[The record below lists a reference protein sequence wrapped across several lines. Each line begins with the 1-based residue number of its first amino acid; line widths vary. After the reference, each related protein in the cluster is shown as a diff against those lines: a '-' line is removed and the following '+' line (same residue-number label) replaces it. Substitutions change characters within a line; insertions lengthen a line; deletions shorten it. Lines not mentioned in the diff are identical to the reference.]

1 VILINLL
8 NLNIFFSIFR
18 TNPIEAG
25 DSLTAFPRLSHF
37 YETLLN
43 PSEMSSPAVAAGLN
57 RATTLMTTS
66 SQAPIAP
73 NPSPQVSNPSVAS
86 VAMYYVPRR
95 FEADSKLH
103 AYLALKTPGIVSP
116 LKTDYNL
123 YEVTVNLPAKLVSV
137 WILQWNCHIPALSLD
152 WIFRFFL
159 PLNRAL
165 SLLVF
170 FGLGDNYSCLILLSK
185 NFKIMLTFIFY
196 WVCREL
202 FSIEV
207 NGSFFLY

>member
-1 VILINLL
+1 
-8 NLNIFFSIFR
+8 
-18 TNPIEAG
+18 
-25 DSLTAFPRLSHF
+25 
-37 YETLLN
+37 
-43 PSEMSSPAVAAGLN
+43 MSSPAVAGLN

-103 AYLALKTPGIVSP
+103 SYLSLKTPGIVSP

-137 WILQWNCHIPALSLD
+137 
-152 WIFRFFL
+152 
-159 PLNRAL
+159 
-165 SLLVF
+165 
-170 FGLGDNYSCLILLSK
+170 
-185 NFKIMLTFIFY
+185 
-196 WVCREL
+196 
-202 FSIEV
+202 
-207 NGSFFLY
+207 